1 MAETIKFNVGGKH
14 FEVSRALI
22 EQTPESMLA
31 KMITE
36 KWKKEPDELI
46 FIDRDGDKFAHVLD
60 YLRYGSIELP
70 PAIPQTM
77 FKRELDYYGIP
88 ANDTSIKDIS
98 IAEVIR
104 KFNEEFNIQTKQFNR
119 QKLIHDVFSLAVQ
132 CHNRFCQDNCGEYS
146 VNFSILPT
154 GVECFKSYGT
164 RKEEADMLDK
174 YLKEYFGL
182 SAKVKFNTPYNQHHS
197 ITVSKL

>member
-1 MAETIKFNVGGKH
+1 MCLCGTSFWILPLN
-14 FEVSRALI
+14 
-22 EQTPESMLA
+22 
-31 KMITE
+31 KM
-36 KWKKEPDELI
+36 
-46 FIDRDGDKFAHVLD
+46 FANVLD

-119 QKLIHDVFSLAVQ
+119 QKMIHDVFSLAVQ
-132 CHNRFCQDNCGEYS
+132 CHNRFCQDNRGEYS
-146 VNFSILPT
+146 VNFSILAT
-154 GVECFKSYGT
+154 GVECFKSYGM
-164 RKEEADMLDK
+164 RQEEAEMLDK

-182 SAKVKFNTPYNQHHS
+182 SAEVKFDTPFQDHCD